1 MIQNQVLLPQVCID
15 ERSADWALSLCLEP
29 NVETLLVEVV
39 LVLAE
44 HFVSALFAAL
54 LVCSK
59 QVLIPFFRDALLFV
73 VGAVD
78 GLCGHRASES

>member
-15 ERSADWALSLCLEP
+15 ERSADWALSLGLEP
-29 NVETLLVEVV
+29 HVETLLVEVV

-44 HFVSALFAAL
+44 HFISALVAAL
-54 LVCSK
+54 LFCSK
-59 QVLIPFFRDALLFV
+59 LVLIPFFRDTLLPV

-78 GLCGHRASES
+78 GLCGHRAPES